1 MVSPV
6 STLAEGEKPDFATH
20 PAKDGDWT
28 PLPAETGG
36 LVNISRRYGLPEGRS
51 LVWLRTTVRAA
62 AKSEKRA
69 AIGWNDEVWV
79 FVNGKQVFADV
90 NDYLKPELRKTAGRT
105 PVARERR
112 LHAAAGCRRQRRRRG
127 RRQCLLRLG
136 ADAAARRP
144 VGRYTDRIDPMSER
158 ADPVGLLPR
167 SGVGRT
173 ALLAVFWTVIGV
185 IFALPN
191 IGSRRQRPAR
201 AGLLAHAVVGVGAD
215 RAARRRRRRRL
226 PFSDRQLARRLAAHV
241 VLSLV
246 FTVLY
251 VYVAAALRAAVHL
264 IPWDAVFTTQLI
276 TNALS
281 GMYLWG
287 WLIYWVILGGW
298 LALNYYERFV
308 TSELRRERL
317 ERRFSEARLNN
328 LRLQLDPHFLFNAL
342 NTVSAQVDRDPRLAR
357 RMIEHLGDLLRL
369 SLDSKDRQEVTLTEE
384 LAFLDHYLAIQRIRF
399 GDNLRIETDVAPDV
413 RLASVPSLIL
423 QPLVEN
429 AVRHGLASR
438 ASGGTVTVTARPAGD
453 RLEIRVEDDGV
464 GLPQGWELE
473 TGAGVGL
480 SVTRERIAELHPNGS
495 SRFAVTSRFSGGTN
509 VDISLPLRLVGESR
523 A

>member
-1 MVSPV
+1 
-6 STLAEGEKPDFATH
+6 
-20 PAKDGDWT
+20 
-28 PLPAETGG
+28 
-36 LVNISRRYGLPEGRS
+36 
-51 LVWLRTTVRAA
+51 
-62 AKSEKRA
+62 
-69 AIGWNDEVWV
+69 
-79 FVNGKQVFADV
+79 
-90 NDYLKPELRKTAGRT
+90 
-105 PVARERR
+105 
-112 LHAAAGCRRQRRRRG
+112 
-127 RRQCLLRLG
+127 
-136 ADAAARRP
+136 
-144 VGRYTDRIDPMSER
+144 MSER

-167 SGVGRT
+167 SGVGRA
-173 ALLAVFWTVIGV
+173 ALLAALWTVVGV
-185 IFALPN
+185 SFALPN
-191 IGSRRQRPAR
+191 IGNAGSPLPALGFSLTQWW
-201 AGLLAHAVVGVGAD
+201 AWGLIAPLVVAAD
-215 RAARRRRRRRL
+215 RRL
-226 PFSDRQLARRLAAHV
+226 PFSDRQLARRLAAHL
-241 VLSLV
+241 VLSLA

-251 VYVAAALRAAVHL
+251 VYLSAVLRAVFHL
-264 IPWDAVFTTQLI
+264 APWTGVFTLRLI
-276 TNALS
+276 TNALG

-342 NTVSAQVDRDPRLAR
+342 NTVSSQVDRDPRLAR

-399 GDNLRIETDVAPDV
+399 GANLRVETDIAPEV
-413 RLASVPSLIL
+413 RRASVPSLIL

-429 AVRHGLASR
+429 ALRHGLASR
-438 ASGGTVTVTARPAGD
+438 ASGGTVTVSAKPAGE
-453 RLEIRVEDDGV
+453 RLEIRVQDDGV
-464 GLPQGWELE
+464 GLPKGWKLE

-509 VDISLPLRLVGESR
+509 VDISLPLRLVGEAR
-523 A
+523 P

>member
-1 MVSPV
+1 M
-6 STLAEGEKPDFATH
+6 
-20 PAKDGDWT
+20 
-28 PLPAETGG
+28 
-36 LVNISRRYGLPEGRS
+36 
-51 LVWLRTTVRAA
+51 
-62 AKSEKRA
+62 
-69 AIGWNDEVWV
+69 
-79 FVNGKQVFADV
+79 
-90 NDYLKPELRKTAGRT
+90 
-105 PVARERR
+105 
-112 LHAAAGCRRQRRRRG
+112 
-127 RRQCLLRLG
+127 
-136 ADAAARRP
+136 
-144 VGRYTDRIDPMSER
+144 
-158 ADPVGLLPR
+158 
-167 SGVGRT
+167 
-173 ALLAVFWTVIGV
+173 
-185 IFALPN
+185 
-191 IGSRRQRPAR
+191 
-201 AGLLAHAVVGVGAD
+201 
-215 RAARRRRRRRL
+215 
-226 PFSDRQLARRLAAHV
+226 
-241 VLSLV
+241 
-246 FTVLY
+246 LY
-251 VYVAAALRAAVHL
+251 VYVGAALRATLQL
-264 IPWDAVFTTQLI
+264 IPWTGVFTLRLM

-342 NTVSAQVDRDPRLAR
+342 NTVSSQVDRDPRLAR

-399 GDNLRIETDVAPDV
+399 GANLRIETDVAPEV

-438 ASGGTVTVTARPAGD
+438 AAGGTVTVTARPAGD
-453 RLEIRVEDDGV
+453 RLEIRVQDDGV
-464 GLPQGWELE
+464 GLPQGWQLE

-495 SRFAVTSRFSGGTN
+495 SRFTVTSRFSGGTN